1 MKQKKLLLID
11 GSSYLYRAFH
21 ASPDL
26 RTKNGFPTGAIHVMQ
41 KMIDKTMSD
50 HSPDYAAC
58 IFDAKGKTF
67 RHEIYS
73 DYKANR
79 SSMPD
84 DLVVQIEPIKK
95 IIENSGMSVISI
107 IGVEA
112 DDVIGT
118 YAKLSKNLNLNCIIS
133 TGIKTFLSW

>member
-1 MKQKKLLLID
+1 
-11 GSSYLYRAFH
+11 
-21 ASPDL
+21 
-26 RTKNGFPTGAIHVMQ
+26 MQ

-50 HSPDYAAC
+50 IPQTMQHVFLTQKEKHS
-58 IFDAKGKTF
+58 GT
-67 RHEIYS
+67 RIYS

-84 DLVVQIEPIKK
+84 DLVIQIEPIKK

>member
-1 MKQKKLLLID
+1 
-11 GSSYLYRAFH
+11 
-21 ASPDL
+21 
-26 RTKNGFPTGAIHVMQ
+26 MQ

-50 HSPDYAAC
+50 YSPDYAAC
-58 IFDAKGKTF
+58 IFDAKKNF

-84 DLVVQIEPIKK
+84 DLVVQIEPYKK

-107 IGVEA
+107 IGV
-112 DDVIGT
+112 DR
-118 YAKLSKNLNLNCIIS
+118 
-133 TGIKTFLSW
+133 